1 MSNNPKCWNYCR
13 ALVFLKDSISFGKEV
28 IGKMCDFEGLNS
40 QAHAE
45 MTLKVCP
52 FFRRGSA
59 PPEPQSHENN
69 VFTS

>member
-1 MSNNPKCWNYCR
+1 
-13 ALVFLKDSISFGKEV
+13 
-28 IGKMCDFEGLNS
+28 MCDFGGLNS